1 MSDGSVPV
9 PAIRQTGGLSGDGLT
24 RLFSIENERS
34 MFRGTLTEWGRSRM
48 EPASFLPVFSQEKET
63 KASRKEKNF
72 TIVRCFYID
81 F

>member
-1 MSDGSVPV
+1 MGQ
-9 PAIRQTGGLSGDGLT
+9 ATNGAGLFPT
-24 RLFSIENERS
+24 C
-34 MFRGTLTEWGRSRM
+34 
-48 EPASFLPVFSQEKET
+48 LPREKEI